1 MIIKG
6 FKKDMDSLVFYQ
18 KILQAK
24 TFQPQNFAVQNK
36 EVKIFAVQNFHYNF
50 VAKNM
55 HDFDG

>member
-1 MIIKG
+1 
-6 FKKDMDSLVFYQ
+6 MDSLVFYQ